1 MKKFILSGAAALAL
15 MAVLVI
21 HSCKKDV
28 SDGIVEPITIVKPDS
43 LIKYQYAGGTQ
54 QIQIQFTT
62 DRPINNVTCKYQ
74 IDSSGNANFNY
85 TYPDTLFAVRL
96 DSPSSLLN
104 NKYTWTGS
112 YRVPDSLL
120 PQTIVRF
127 DVKMKASGNPSNSD
141 TVREEKQFK
150 LIVQ

>member
-1 MKKFILSGAAALAL
+1 MKKIILFGAAALSLTAL
-15 MAVLVI
+15 LVVN
-21 HSCKKDV
+21 SCKKDV

-74 IDSSGNANFNY
+74 IDTSGILTSF

-112 YRVPDSLL
+112 YRVPDTLL
-120 PQTIVRF
+120 PQTVIRF
-127 DVKMKASGNPSNSD
+127 DVKMKASGNPSSPD
-141 TVREEKQFK
+141 TVREEKFFK

>member
-1 MKKFILSGAAALAL
+1 MKKIILFGAAALSLTAL
-15 MAVLVI
+15 LVVN
-21 HSCKKDV
+21 SCKKDV

-74 IDSSGNANFNY
+74 IDSSGNASFNY

-120 PQTIVRF
+120 PQTVIRF
-127 DVKMKASGNPSNSD
+127 DVKMKASGNPSSPD
-141 TVREEKQFK
+141 TVREEKFFK